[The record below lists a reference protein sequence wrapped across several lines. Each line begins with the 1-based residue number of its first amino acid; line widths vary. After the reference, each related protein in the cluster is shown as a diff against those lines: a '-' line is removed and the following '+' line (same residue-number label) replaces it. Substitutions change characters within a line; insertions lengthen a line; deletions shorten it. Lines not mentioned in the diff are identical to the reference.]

1 MCEHRSSENKDEEKR
16 TAHGRP
22 YDIRFSR
29 FARKHVCSVVQ
40 LHRGKGVPRTL
51 SSDAGFRGCISPCSG
66 RFSNSGQP
74 MATPAT
80 FFPCKLPSNR
90 HSEFIICYS
99 STVRNFSI
107 TKPWMP
113 LYSISYQP
121 FSRPNTSTSVPVS
134 HSAILALS
142 PEGAL
147 RTLMVVLPV
156 VFPL

>member
-1 MCEHRSSENKDEEKR
+1 MCEHRASEIRMKKK
-16 TAHGRP
+16 GRLMAAP
-22 YDIRFSR
+22 MVSVFFY
-29 FARKHVCSVVQ
+29 FARKHACSVVQ

-51 SSDAGFRGCISPCSG
+51 SSDAGFRGCISPCSRG
-66 RFSNSGQP
+66 VSNSGQP
-74 MATPAT
+74 MNSPAI

-113 LYSISYQP
+113 IYSISYQP
-121 FSRPNTSTSVPVS
+121 FSRPNTSTFVPVS
-134 HSAILALS
+134 HSATLALS

-156 VFPL
+156 VRPL